1 MKYIHLFLLMVALL
15 FAAEVRA
22 DSIKGMAETIKKP
35 ISLKAEKSHL
45 LNVTFNH
52 TSHRG
57 ISCFTC
63 HHMPSEKNGRYVSC
77 SQCHK
82 AVGRSKNAQSLFA
95 AFHDK
100 ESKHSCYACHLK
112 KAKEMPEL
120 YATTFVNCRPCH
132 SRMTNAIQGP
142 MTIKAS
148 KSQLMDVT
156 FNHSSH
162 QGINCFTCHHRVSD
176 KGRYVGCEECHV
188 SMGRSQEKN
197 STFNAFHSKSSSH
210 ACYACHLK
218 KVENNPERFGS
229 IFDNCRPC
237 HQGARAAKSK

>member
-1 MKYIHLFLLMVALL
+1 MKYIHFFLLMVALL
-15 FAAEVRA
+15 FAAEVKA
-22 DSIKGMAETIKKP
+22 DSIKEMAESIQKP
-35 ISLKAEKSHL
+35 ISLKSAKTAL
-45 LNVTFNH
+45 LSVTFNH

-63 HHMPSEKNGRYVSC
+63 HHMPSEKNGRYISC

-82 AVGRSKNAQSLFA
+82 DVGRSKEANSLFS
-95 AFHDK
+95 AFHNK
-100 ESKHSCYACHLK
+100 ESKHSCYACHLR
-112 KAKEMPEL
+112 KAKEKPEL

-148 KSQLMDVT
+148 KSPLLNVS

-162 QGINCFTCHHRVSD
+162 QGINCFTCHHKVSE
-176 KGRYVGCEECHV
+176 KGRYVGCEECHLNLGRTTEKA
-188 SMGRSQEKN
+188 SM
-197 STFNAFHSKSSSH
+197 FNAFHNTKSSH

-218 KVENNPERFGS
+218 KVQAKPERFAQT
-229 IFDNCRPC
+229 FYNCRPC
-237 HQGARAAKSK
+237 HKAAVSQKSK